1 MFTLLLEML
10 ITTDELLATVGRT
23 TGRHS
28 NGNSRRHSVMKST
41 LAIVWRMDLVVD
53 GDEERSKNLAQ
64 AATVSCSAYAPADG
78 QKACSRIG

>member
-1 MFTLLLEML
+1 
-10 ITTDELLATVGRT
+10 
-23 TGRHS
+23 
-28 NGNSRRHSVMKST
+28 MKST